1 MNGKIHSLLT
11 ASLGILL
18 VVPLGFGQ
26 IRHDGRSA
34 AVNRQLMKIRAFEEG
49 LSRKPISKDYA
60 PDQVLVKFRK
70 GVTAA
75 YVNAAISAYRAQR
88 MKHIPGLDIHQ
99 IRIPQGQSVSETL
112 AVMRLNPDIAY
123 AVPNHRASVARTPRD
138 TLFDAQYALYNQGQS
153 IGAPG
158 SPRGQLSAD
167 IKATAGWEET
177 RGSSDIV
184 IAVLDT
190 GVDMLHPD
198 LAGKIAPGGYD
209 FVNEDDDATDDNG
222 HGTMAAGIAAADTDN
237 NEGIAGVAW
246 DCMILPVKVM
256 DEEGSGYYSW
266 IIEGIRW
273 AADNGA
279 HVINLSLGGDES
291 DPAMEDA
298 LRYANER
305 GVVIVASAGNDG
317 DSVLYPAAYDSYCLA
332 VAATDYNDLRPNW
345 SNPGPQVD
353 VAAPGERIISCVPT
367 WFWGPNSLPYA
378 WGFGTSFSAP
388 FVAGQAALIISI
400 KPWLS
405 PSEIMNIIR
414 YTADDVN
421 ADTLPGRDD
430 EIGYGRINLDK
441 SLVPIKISNGN

>member
-1 MNGKIHSLLT
+1 MKRKNYQFL
-11 ASLGILL
+11 AAALGILFVFSL
-18 VVPLGFGQ
+18 SFGQ
-26 IRHDGRSA
+26 IRRGHRNPS
-34 AVNRQLMKIRAFEEG
+34 VNRQLVKIRAFNQG
-49 LSRKPISKDYA
+49 LPHRTPATRPPS
-60 PDQVLVKFRK
+60 DQVLVKFRQ
-70 GVTAA
+70 GMTTQYIDSTIA
-75 YVNAAISAYRAQR
+75 AYRAER
-88 MKHIPGLDIHQ
+88 LKRIPGLGIYQ
-99 IRIPQGQSVSETL
+99 IRIARDQSVKETL
-112 AVMRLNPDIAY
+112 EVMRLNPDVVY
-123 AVPNHRASVARTPRD
+123 AVPNHRASITTTPRD

-158 SPRGQLSAD
+158 SPQGKLSAD

-198 LAGKIAPGGYD
+198 LAAKIVPGGYD
-209 FVNEDDDATDDNG
+209 FANDDDNATDDNG

-256 DEEGSGYYSW
+256 DDEGSGYYSW

-273 AADNGA
+273 ATDNGA
-279 HVINLSLGGDES
+279 DVINLSLGGDES

-305 GVVIVASAGNDG
+305 GVVVVASAGNDG
-317 DSVLYPAAYDSYCLA
+317 DSVLYPAAYDAYCLA
-332 VAATDYNDLRPNW
+332 VAATDYNDICPDW
-345 SNPGPQVD
+345 SNPGPQID

-367 WFWGPNSLPYA
+367 WFWGQDSLPYA
-378 WGFGTSFSAP
+378 WGYGTSFSAP
-388 FVAGQAALIISI
+388 HVAGQAALIKSI
-400 KPWLS
+400 KPWLT
-405 PSEIMNIIR
+405 PSEIMNVIR
-414 YTADDVN
+414 FTADDVN
-421 ADTLPGRDD
+421 AESLPGKDD
-430 EIGYGRINLDK
+430 QLGHGRINLDK